1 MHAFSSPAPS
11 SSCLLWREI
20 KGHHWQI
27 ARRVQTKI
35 LHLRLKSVSCPAPLA
50 HVRVWERDYA
60 ENQSE
65 ISLYTPCTSVYCY
78 GSSAYIRILLRTVD
92 SLAQIIHAKR
102 TTVYLRLLI
111 YRLTTSYHNYT
122 LYQTSR
128 RMCARK
134 SRN

>member
-35 LHLRLKSVSCPAPLA
+35 LLKSVSCPAPLA

-60 ENQSE
+60 EKSERNQF
-65 ISLYTPCTSVYCY
+65 VH
-78 GSSAYIRILLRTVD
+78 AVHVRILLRKLRVHPYTFRTVD